1 MIGCTPGFH
10 RGGLAHLSHLGLH
23 EIYAGTVVYGTVVYA
38 GTGSRRLLVTTAA
51 SLSARKLGQASWSAG
66 ARRHQMSHTLTSI
79 SVRCP

>member
-23 EIYAGTVVYGTVVYA
+23 EIY
-38 GTGSRRLLVTTAA
+38 GSRRLLVTTAA